1 MLFARSRVLTEPC
14 SSPAQSTEVAQL
26 LGLAALLLSAAL
38 PLRLDA
44 QHESGTIPPRAA
56 FRFSREAG
64 AALGGLWRASLAA
77 REERVACLA
86 SSVRNDTVFV
96 SRIDPLEPEGAD
108 SMGISATASIER
120 CGPPEWS
127 GTVHTHI
134 ALYTEDSPSTRFS
147 AQDRTAMRLWYDRW
161 HADGVFC
168 LIYSAHDA
176 HCEADGVV
184 GGMRTRP
191 LIVR

>member
-1 MLFARSRVLTEPC
+1 VIRLPGVAFLLLTALPF
-14 SSPAQSTEVAQL
+14 PLTAQS
-26 LGLAALLLSAAL
+26 
-38 PLRLDA
+38 D
-44 QHESGTIPPRAA
+44 SGARQPKPA

-64 AALGGLWRASLAA
+64 AALSALWQASLAA

-86 SSVRNDTVFV
+86 STIRNDTVFV
-96 SRIDPLEPEGAD
+96 SRIDPLKPEQAD

-127 GTVHTHI
+127 GTVHSHI
-134 ALYTEDSPSTRFS
+134 ALYTDDLPSTRFS

-161 HADGVFC
+161 HSDGVFC
-168 LIYSAHDA
+168 LIYSARDA

-191 LIVR
+191 QIVR